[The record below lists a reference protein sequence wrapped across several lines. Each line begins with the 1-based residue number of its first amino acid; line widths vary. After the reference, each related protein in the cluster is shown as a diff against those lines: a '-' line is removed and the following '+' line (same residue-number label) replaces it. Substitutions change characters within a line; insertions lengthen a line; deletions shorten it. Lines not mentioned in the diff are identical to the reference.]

1 MQFFLERKA
10 NVNKR
15 GRNGWTPLQAAAA
28 STRINNESVGCHDD
42 MVRLLIKNN
51 ADVNGSAR
59 DGHTALMGAAQI
71 GCADVAKVLVENKAD
86 VNAREDSG
94 NTALLYAVEQIRRG
108 SANDPGNYTLVKY
121 LLEHGADPNVKN
133 DLGKTP
139 LSLAKRNK
147 ANEVVG
153 LLEQYHAKE

>member
-1 MQFFLERKA
+1 
-10 NVNKR
+10 
-15 GRNGWTPLQAAAA
+15 
-28 STRINNESVGCHDD
+28 

-71 GCADVAKVLVENKAD
+71 GCADVAKVIVENKAD

-108 SANDPGNYTLVKY
+108 FANDPGNYALVKY
-121 LLEHGADPNVKN
+121 LLEHGASDLKN